1 MPDEQTPLLQH
12 YDREDN
18 PHTQYCM
25 LTGVPP
31 SNLPPDAHFHVGSKT
46 LYGRA
51 IKQHAIQQFNYV
63 FTASLSNTLLLSQ
76 VVLAAALTALGAS
89 ESSHVLITVFG
100 VLNTIIAGLVAYLKS
115 RGQPMRSRMYR
126 DDLSR
131 VVDEMENSETMWLG
145 ISKGVHGYEEI
156 DIDDKVTVRSEVA
169 RLTRLY
175 DRAVR
180 SNTMNNPDMYMASQ
194 GGDIAVQLRARPEAP
209 GQGALPPAMSSQAM
223 PAAPAQLQVAIPPPA
238 PEDESPATAR
248 PKQVD
253 KESAK
258 ATNKEEEPSVDKEP
272 PKATASKGAKP
283 VADET
288 TAEHVK
294 STKADGSN
302 AVAKGEA
309 APAPGSVAA
318 EPDESPATADPKPHS
333 KASDQ
338 EKDPGKG
345 DTSTQVA
352 SPSPPNE
359 ADPKSDSA
367 SKAERPKRIRSPS
380 KT

>member
-12 YDREDN
+12 NDLEDN

-51 IKQHAIQQFNYV
+51 IRQHGTQQFNYV

-89 ESSHVLITVFG
+89 ESSHVLITIFG

-194 GGDIAVQLRARPEAP
+194 GGDIAVALRARPEGP

-238 PEDESPATAR
+238 PEDESPVTAR

-253 KESAK
+253 KESIK
-258 ATNKEEEPSVDKEP
+258 DTNKEEAASASKEP
-272 PKATASKGAKP
+272 AKATPSKDDKPTTDGTLTAHAESAKDDVGKAVPKA
-283 VADET
+283 
-288 TAEHVK
+288 
-294 STKADGSN
+294 
-302 AVAKGEA
+302 EA

-318 EPDESPATADPKPHS
+318 QPDESPATTDPTPRPEASAQENSIGNDDAPSQNES
-333 KASDQ
+333 K
-338 EKDPGKG
+338 
-345 DTSTQVA
+345 
-352 SPSPPNE
+352 SPPE
-359 ADPKSDSA
+359 KATPSSDSA
-367 SKAERPKRIRSPS
+367 PKT
-380 KT
+380 K